1 MTQSSSISREEK
13 LRHLVEMKGSKAVT
27 ALTAYDYAV
36 ARIIDEAGIDIILV
50 GDSLGM
56 MVFGHEDTTKVTVS
70 MMKHHVAAFRNGE
83 VRSLLVADMPYR
95 SYHDNRTAIETA
107 TELVSAGADA
117 VKLEGGIAVLS
128 QIHAILDAGIAVFG
142 HIGML
147 PQQVVEEGGYK
158 KKGKSDIEAKD
169 LLSDAADLDKAGV
182 TAIILE
188 NIVGNLAKEIT
199 ELTMVPT
206 IGIGSGKSCDGQILV
221 INDLLGSYP
230 WFCPSFAKPKANFA
244 YDTTQAVRE
253 FIEEIENLN
262 RE

>member
-1 MTQSSSISREEK
+1 MTQSSNISREEK

-56 MVFGHEDTTKVTVS
+56 MVFGHEDTTTVTVS
-70 MMKHHVAAFRNGE
+70 MMKHHVAACRNGV

-158 KKGKSDIEAKD
+158 KKGKSDIEAEN
-169 LLSDAADLDKAGV
+169 LLSDAAALDKAGV

-188 NIVGNLAKEIT
+188 NMVGNLAKEIT
-199 ELTMVPT
+199 EITMVPT
-206 IGIGSGKSCDGQILV
+206 IGIGSGKHCDGQILV

-230 WFCPSFAKPKANFA
+230 WFCPSFVKPKANFA
-244 YDTTQAVRE
+244 YDTTQAVKA